1 MASLTKSN
9 KSNPSTQSD
18 TKAKNGLTADPVK
31 YAAMMR
37 ANHGVQKYG
46 FATPTKGSTHEQHG
60 LAAEKVPANYKEI
73 IEALAKD
80 RDDLPGMNEF
90 AEYCSGMDP
99 PNISPKESE
108 IEIFY
113 RDFLN
118 PKKWRREAHSNGRF
132 TLILQPDL
140 LPTPPDKIE
149 PEMCMGIDPNK
160 LGKRSW
166 VGKHLPGHVRNRL
179 LICIN
184 SVVEHKSS
192 EGSIITARIQNQA
205 AAKLLC
211 DAWLVDEQTLRE
223 LRSVEEF
230 VTVANSA
237 SQRLGSALVTKTAEQ
252 LPSIDGGVIGR
263 ASIGSLCFDGNTLEA
278 SVHWLDESNSSV
290 TRKYDMFSLRVG
302 TGHVFAVDLAEFQA
316 TYKKF
321 ANFLDWL
328 FHVRDKRL
336 QQIMTLPES
345 EFSTL
350 AKPMP
355 NLGGRAN
362 KPALLSPKEQGRQP
376 DLQPAILDSQPS
388 LQVPQQSTNSTAEYF
403 STGKVRKQPT
413 RDQQKMKKRKR
424 SDSNVTTL
432 AGATTSRSK
441 KRRSTRA
448 G

>member
-1 MASLTKSN
+1 
-9 KSNPSTQSD
+9 
-18 TKAKNGLTADPVK
+18 
-31 YAAMMR
+31 
-37 ANHGVQKYG
+37 
-46 FATPTKGSTHEQHG
+46 
-60 LAAEKVPANYKEI
+60 
-73 IEALAKD
+73 
-80 RDDLPGMNEF
+80 
-90 AEYCSGMDP
+90 
-99 PNISPKESE
+99 
-108 IEIFY
+108 
-113 RDFLN
+113 
-118 PKKWRREAHSNGRF
+118 
-132 TLILQPDL
+132 
-140 LPTPPDKIE
+140 
-149 PEMCMGIDPNK
+149 
-160 LGKRSW
+160 
-166 VGKHLPGHVRNRL
+166 
-179 LICIN
+179 
-184 SVVEHKSS
+184 
-192 EGSIITARIQNQA
+192 RIQNQA

-230 VTVANSA
+230 VTVANST
-237 SQRLGSALVTKTAEQ
+237 SQQLGSPLATKAAEL

-302 TGHVFAVDLAEFQA
+302 TGHVFAVNLAEFQA

-355 NLGGRAN
+355 NLGRAN
-362 KPALLSPKEQGRQP
+362 KPALLSSPEQGRQP
-376 DLQPAILDSQPS
+376 NLQPAILDSQPS
-388 LQVPQQSTNSTAEYF
+388 LQVPQQSTNSAVEYF

-413 RDQQKMKKRKR
+413 RDQRKMKKRKR
-424 SDSNVTTL
+424 SDSNVTTS

-441 KRRSTRA
+441 KHRSTRA